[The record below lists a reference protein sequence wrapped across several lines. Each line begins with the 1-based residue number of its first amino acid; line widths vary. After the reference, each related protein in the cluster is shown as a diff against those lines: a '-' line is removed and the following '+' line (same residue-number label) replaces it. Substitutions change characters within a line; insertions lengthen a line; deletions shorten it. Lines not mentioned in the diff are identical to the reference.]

1 MFACVYQ
8 PSADPEK
15 TRPQSSNAAGSNGPQ
30 FPQFPISNVPF
41 SLSED
46 SLIAIAHD
54 FSPRYERR
62 GDHAVVI
69 DISGLGRLFRA
80 TPGGEDTAPPSPRS
94 EVDDEARRAKSVR
107 RQAAR
112 DDDEVVAR
120 VIGGELQRAAAA
132 RAERA
137 RVAIA
142 STCTVALVLAH
153 VRAGLTIVAR
163 GGEADALAPVPLG
176 VLQQA
181 AILPI
186 RNDGSRSEERIP
198 LSVFRSWGIRT
209 LGELAALPPAD
220 LSARLGRPALIWQ
233 AVARG
238 EDIRPL
244 VPMLAEERFE
254 SSLDL
259 DWPIEGLEPLSFVL
273 TRLLEPLSIRLEQR
287 DRGVAVL
294 HLLLDLVGN
303 PGEGQEGQV
312 GQVGEGIPLT
322 NPTRPL
328 WARRLELPFPLRDV
342 RTLRTLAL
350 LDLESHP
357 PPAGIERVTI
367 VVEPTPG
374 RVLQHTLFSRA
385 HPTPEQLATL
395 LSRLGAMLGQDRIGT
410 PAIVDSYR
418 PGAFTLQ
425 PFIEEG
431 PVGQVRQVRESIPLT
446 RPTSPTRLVSAV
458 RRYRVPIPAHVTVE
472 RGAPV
477 RVTTR
482 RGFPSGRIV
491 NAAGPWRT
499 SGAWWAERVD
509 RAGEAEG
516 AGRDFSDP
524 SYQPHPP
531 YPPHQPDPP
540 SWRRD
545 EWDVALGD
553 GAVCRIFC
561 DCDTGR
567 WFVEAIFD

>member
-8 PSADPEK
+8 PIADAATENARSKRASAAM
-15 TRPQSSNAAGSNGPQ
+15 SNIQCA
-30 FPQFPISNVPF
+30 ISNDQ
-41 SLSED
+41 D
-46 SLIAIAHD
+46 SLLALAEA
-54 FSPRYERR
+54 FSPRYERH
-62 GDHAVVI
+62 GNHAVVI

-80 TPGGEDTAPPSPRS
+80 TPAGDT
-94 EVDDEARRAKSVR
+94 EATARA
-107 RQAAR
+107 
-112 DDDEVVAR
+112 
-120 VIGGELQRAAAA
+120 IGCELQRAMAT

-142 STCTVALVLAH
+142 STCTAALVLAH
-153 VRAGLTIVAR
+153 VREGLTIVAR
-163 GGEADALAPVPLG
+163 GGEADALAPVPLS

-186 RNDGSRSEERIP
+186 PNHPSRNEEIP
-198 LSVFRSWGIRT
+198 FAVFRSWGIRT

-254 SSLDL
+254 SSLEL

-294 HLLLDLVGN
+294 HLLLELVGR
-303 PGEGQEGQV
+303 EGQG
-312 GQVGEGIPLT
+312 GQVGEGIS
-322 NPTRPL
+322 PTSPL

-357 PPAGIERVTI
+357 PPAGIERVSI
-367 VVEPTPG
+367 VIEPTPG

-385 HPTPEQLATL
+385 HPTPEQLSTL
-395 LSRLGAMLGQDRIGT
+395 LSRLGAMLGQDRIGA

-418 PGAFTLQ
+418 PGAFTMRRFVGEGQVGRKKGRPLQ
-425 PFIEEG
+425 IEDLKMQIAGPWPSAAESSRVQISNFKCAMSNAEG
-431 PVGQVRQVRESIPLT
+431 PEGPT

-458 RRYRVPIPAHVTVE
+458 RRYRVPVPARVTVE
-472 RGAPV
+472 RGVPV

-482 RGFPSGRIV
+482 RGVPSGRIV
-491 NAAGPWRT
+491 NTAGPWRT
-499 SGAWWAERVD
+499 SGAWWIERAGRVGGLGQ
-509 RAGEAEG
+509 AGEAG
-516 AGRDFSDP
+516 RAGKAGWEQEDF
-524 SYQPHPP
+524 
-531 YPPHQPDPP
+531 PHQPNPPDQP
-540 SWRRD
+540 SWHRD